1 MKIVFVNGSPRKDGY
16 TARLMECIEEGID
29 KNHAVEWIHTYD
41 LNMKPCQACLGC
53 RPNQECLLPAD
64 AGHDAARLIR
74 AADALVIGSPT
85 YFGNIS
91 GPLKTLI
98 DRSLTAFEE
107 IAASGL
113 EMPIP
118 LHRGKK
124 ALMVT
129 ACNIP
134 APFSQQLSQSAGTL
148 LAIKTVLDAGGYEII
163 GRIVLDGAASRRGI
177 PPEIAEE
184 SRKLGAQLA
193 P

>member
-53 RPNQECLLPAD
+53 RPNQECLLP
-64 AGHDAARLIR
+64 
-74 AADALVIGSPT
+74 ADALVIGSPT

-163 GRIVLDGAASRRGI
+163 GRIVLDGAAARKGI
-177 PPEIAEE
+177 SQEIAEE